1 MDVFDLTASLR
12 LDSSDYDRE
21 LNSSESKLNKFS
33 SKVKSGLKVVGAI
46 GAATAAAGAT
56 AVGVLA
62 KESLQAYASYEQLV
76 GGVDKLYGSA
86 SKKLQNY
93 AKEAYKTAGMSANQY
108 METATSF
115 SASLINS
122 LGGDVNKAAELT
134 DVAMRAMSDNV
145 NVFGSNMEDVQNAF
159 QGFAKQ
165 NYTMLDNLKLGYGG
179 TKDEMKRLIE
189 DAASYTKEQKELN
202 MTVDATSLSFDNV
215 IKAIQVVQKHQN
227 IAGTTGLEA
236 MKTIE
241 GAATATK
248 AAWEN
253 VITAIGGGGDLDE
266 AIKQFINSVF
276 GEKEGEGL
284 MAQVIP
290 RLETIMKGI
299 GEFVEKAA
307 PYINEYLPKMLDEVM
322 PALTSAVT
330 ALVTALLPVIPPLV
344 ATIIDAIGDALSEQ
358 FPNLSF
364 IFDNLEQI
372 VGGLIALFAGAEII
386 SAIATFASA
395 IGTVIELVTSFAGL
409 FAAGGELMT
418 TLGAFSNLFTVVIIP
433 ALGGFVTSVLAIAGP
448 IAIAIA
454 AITAIIAAGV
464 LLIKNWDSI
473 KEKINNVVSRISE
486 KWNQLVGKAGE
497 LKDRVV
503 NKINDMA
510 NGAAQAF
517 SNMIANATQWGSDLI
532 GNFISGIISRIN
544 SLINTVSNV
553 ANTVR
558 SYLHFSEPDI
568 GPLSD
573 FHTYAPDMMEL
584 FAKGIRDNENVVKRQ
599 IESSFSFDSIAVPA
613 VKQTNALPT
622 IEHSQ
627 HEVHTPKDITVI
639 LELDKNQLGKTVFT
653 LNNEETQRYG
663 TRLSG
668 SYV

>member
-165 NYTMLDNLKLGYGG
+165 NFTMLDNLKLGYGG
-179 TKDEMKRLIE
+179 TKDEMKRLID
-189 DAASYTKEQKELN
+189 DANQYQREQGKQANLT
-202 MTVDATSLSFDNV
+202 MDSFADV
-215 IKAIQVVQKHQN
+215 IQAIQIIQEKQN
-227 IAGTTGLEA
+227 IAGTTGKEA
-236 MKTIE
+236 MNTIE
-241 GAATATK
+241 GAANAAK
-248 AAWEN
+248 AAWQN
-253 VITAIGGGGDLDE
+253 VIVAIGGGGDLDE

-307 PYINEYLPKMLDEVM
+307 PYINEYLPKMLDEIM

-473 KEKINNVVSRISE
+473 KEKIDNVVSRISE

-532 GNFISGIISRIN
+532 GNFISGIGNRIN

-553 ANTVR
+553 ANTIR

-599 IESSFSFDSIAVPA
+599 IESSFSFSDKPII
-613 VKQTNALPT
+613 NASEINDEASVLST
-622 IEHSQ
+622 VASQ
-627 HEVHTPKDITVI
+627 KTETKDLTVI
-639 LELDKNQLGKTVFT
+639 LELDKTQLARAVYT
-653 LNNEETQRYG
+653 LNNDETQRVG
-663 TRLSG
+663 TSLAMG
-668 SYV
+668 YM

>member
-1 MDVFDLTASLR
+1 MDVFALTASLL
-12 LDSSDYDRE
+12 LDSSDYDRG

-56 AVGVLA
+56 AVGALA
-62 KESLQAYASYEQLV
+62 KESLEAYASYEQLV

-86 SKKLQNY
+86 SKKVQEY

-122 LGGDVNKAAELT
+122 LSGDVNKAAELT

-165 NYTMLDNLKLGYGG
+165 NYTMLDNLRLGYGG

-189 DAASYTKEQKELN
+189 DANQYQREQGKQANLT
-202 MTVDATSLSFDNV
+202 MDSFADV
-215 IKAIQVVQKHQN
+215 IQAIQIIQEKQN
-227 IAGTTGLEA
+227 IAGTTGKEA
-236 MKTIE
+236 MNTIE
-241 GAATATK
+241 GAANAAK
-248 AAWEN
+248 AAWQN
-253 VITAIGGGGDLDE
+253 VIVAIGGGGDLDE

-386 SAIATFASA
+386 SAIATLASA

-473 KEKINNVVSRISE
+473 KEKIDNVVSRISE

-532 GNFISGIISRIN
+532 GNFISGIGSRIN

-599 IESSFSFDSIAVPA
+599 IESSFSFNSIAVPA
-613 VKQTNALPT
+613 VKQTNALST
-622 IEHSQ
+622 IERSQ
-627 HEVHTPKDITVI
+627 HEVRTPKDITVI

>member
-12 LDSSDYDRE
+12 LDSSDYDRG

-62 KESLQAYASYEQLV
+62 KESLEAYASYEQLA

-86 SKKLQNY
+86 SKKVQEY

-165 NYTMLDNLKLGYGG
+165 NYTMLDNLRLGYGG
-179 TKDEMKRLIE
+179 TKDEMKRLID
-189 DAASYTKEQKELN
+189 DANQYQREQGKQADLT
-202 MTVDATSLSFDNV
+202 MDSFADV
-215 IKAIQVVQKHQN
+215 IQAIQIIQEKQN
-227 IAGTTGLEA
+227 IAGTTGKEA
-236 MKTIE
+236 MNTIE
-241 GAATATK
+241 GAANAAK
-248 AAWEN
+248 AAWQN
-253 VITAIGGGGDLDE
+253 VIVAIGGGGDLDE

-395 IGTVIELVTSFAGL
+395 IGTVIELVTSFVGL

-473 KEKINNVVSRISE
+473 KEKIDNVVSRISE

-532 GNFISGIISRIN
+532 GNFISGIASRIN

-599 IESSFSFDSIAVPA
+599 IESSFSFSDKPIINASEINDEASVLSAV
-613 VKQTNALPT
+613 T
-622 IEHSQ
+622 SQ
-627 HEVHTPKDITVI
+627 KAETKDLTVI
-639 LELDKNQLGKTVFT
+639 LELDKTQLARAVYT
-653 LNNEETQRYG
+653 LNNDETQRVG
-663 TRLSG
+663 TSLAMG
-668 SYV
+668 YM